1 VYLPEVEKVFI
12 KFNNFAG
19 AVANAITTE
28 QGKNSVLDQVLHNV
42 ESYYFTSFPS
52 DLYID
57 IFDFSKKIEAIS
69 ASINRDSNKQ
79 EELANVAKSL
89 ESALRQAVFSS
100 WAKNG
105 SELKL
110 GVHLIPVQGIAV
122 PAASHELAY
131 IRGSMS
137 IDKSAFV
144 EDSLNWVPNS
154 IPKSDSL
161 LDKLFYWI
169 Y

>member
-1 VYLPEVEKVFI
+1 
-12 KFNNFAG
+12 
-19 AVANAITTE
+19 
-28 QGKNSVLDQVLHNV
+28 V

-57 IFDFSKKIEAIS
+57 IFDFSRKITGVRKSISTDVAAEEDMIRAADELEA
-69 ASINRDSNKQ
+69 
-79 EELANVAKSL
+79 
-89 ESALRQAVFSS
+89 ALCQTIPSS

-105 SELKL
+105 TTKKI
-110 GVHLIPVQGIAV
+110 GVHVIPLQGIAV

-131 IRGSMS
+131 VRGSMT

-144 EDSLNWVPNS
+144 ENSLHWVPNAV
-154 IPKSDSL
+154 PRSDSL
-161 LDKLFYWI
+161 LDKLFYWT